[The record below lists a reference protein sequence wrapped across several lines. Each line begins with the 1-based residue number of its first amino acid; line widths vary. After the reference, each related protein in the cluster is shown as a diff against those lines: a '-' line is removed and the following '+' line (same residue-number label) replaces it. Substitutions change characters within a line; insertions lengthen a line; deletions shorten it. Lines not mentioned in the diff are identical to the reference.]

1 MSNKLFEII
10 LATSNPGKLK
20 EFSALTSDLPVKII
34 PQSEFNVEDV
44 EETGLTFVENA
55 ILKARHASHQTGRAA
70 IADDSGLVVD
80 ALGGEPSIYSARYA
94 GPDCNSANNIAKLL
108 TQMLD
113 IPQQQRSAR
122 FVSVLV
128 LFQHPQDPCPLIC
141 QASWE
146 GEILFSPRGK
156 NGFGYDPIFWVPS
169 HQCASAELPS
179 EIKNQLSHRARAFRA
194 LHDKMRH
201 LISPSKGASSMESRL
216 T

>member
-10 LATSNPGKLK
+10 LATSNPGKLR
-20 EFSALTSDLPVKII
+20 EFSALMSDLPVKII

-55 ILKARHASHQTGRAA
+55 ILKARHAAQQTGGAA
-70 IADDSGLVVD
+70 LADDSGLVVD
-80 ALGGEPSIYSARYA
+80 ALGGQPGIYSARYA
-94 GPDCNSANNIAKLL
+94 GPDCNSADNIEKLL
-108 TQMLD
+108 AEMLD

-128 LFQHPQDPCPLIC
+128 LFHNPQDPSPLIC
-141 QASWE
+141 QATWE

-156 NGFGYDPIFWVPS
+156 NGFGYDPVFWVPT

-179 EIKNQLSHRARAFRA
+179 EIKNQLSHRARAFNS

-201 LISPSKGASSMESRL
+201 LLSPSP
-216 T
+216 